1 MIDCTY
7 LMISIYLYSRG
18 VYRSY
23 LDDLN
28 LRSRDIQYIYTNEYV
43 VLVVGNLEVD
53 DIPIFHDMFFA
64 YQGDVA
70 ELTVF

>member
-7 LMISIYLYSRG
+7 LMISIYLYSWG

-43 VLVVGNLEVD
+43 VLVVGYLEVD
-53 DIPIFHDMFFA
+53 DITVFHDVFFS
-64 YQGDVA
+64 YQGYVT
-70 ELTVF
+70 ELSIF